1 MDRMVYRMDRNV
13 IGAIERKAAVRA
25 REHVDDLEAGP
36 VAANDAARAVLEG
49 HEGGELARLRRLV
62 EDGRLEAERLEP
74 ARVRIRAR
82 VT

>member
-1 MDRMVYRMDRNV
+1 
-13 IGAIERKAAVRA
+13 
-25 REHVDDLEAGP
+25 
-36 VAANDAARAVLEG
+36 VLEG
-49 HEGGELARLRRLV
+49 HEGGELARLGRLV